1 MRERETEHH
10 RTQKKAQTFDLLTFG
25 LSAPM
30 FTKRTR
36 LVVNIIIFGKFL
48 SLFFFLFLFSISTIT
63 ILSLDILSVFLLLFP
78 H

>member
-48 SLFFFLFLFSISTIT
+48 SLFFFPFS
-63 ILSLDILSVFLLLFP
+63 F
-78 H
+78 